1 MQLPEHYPKT
11 LKPFLRVKACAKV
24 YEIGYTNVGLY
35 KPFLPVC
42 WFLKTDRYFF
52 FIAFLLTSV
61 KSNFKKVPVYIQNGG
76 YILFFKVLH
85 YLRAFS
91 YSPYISLAY
100 MCVTVRTESNKYR
113 YYAMPGT
120 LYQKKCKNTGI
131 SHQKKC
137 KKTW

>member
-1 MQLPEHYPKT
+1 MLVFKNGP
-11 LKPFLRVKACAKV
+11 LL
-24 YEIGYTNVGLY
+24 
-35 KPFLPVC
+35 
-42 WFLKTDRYFF
+42 F

-113 YYAMPGT
+113 YYAGT
-120 LYQKKCKNTGI
+120 LYQKKFKNTGI
-131 SHQKKC
+131 SHQKKVQ
-137 KKTW
+137 KNVVSTGITLVLKRL